1 MACMWPGDNDEEEPN
16 DQREEMQV
24 ETRKVER
31 TGEMVSIFHYE
42 NVVAKYSTKVY
53 DWLYLGNARNAAS
66 KEEMMQIKGHVMT
79 HCLNCRQNGKT
90 PFKGKVEYLVL
101 VLVDEVAEDLIKQ
114 VNIAYPF
121 FNKCREAATKDNS
134 VKLLIHC
141 DGVNDG
147 GALSRSTAIL
157 IGCLMKWKK
166 IKYKEAHTIVKS
178 ARQRQYQQMTV
189 PNHGFVQQL
198 KKMYKRL

>member
-1 MACMWPGDNDEEEPN
+1 MSCMWPGENDEDNGGGAVEEK
-16 DQREEMQV
+16 QV

-31 TGEMVSIFHYE
+31 TGEYVSIFHYE
-42 NVVAKYSTKVY
+42 KVVATYSTKIY

-66 KEEMMQIKGHVMT
+66 KDEMMGIKGHVMT

-90 PFKGKVEYLVL
+90 PFKGKIDYLVL

-121 FNKCREAATKDNS
+121 FEKVKAAAAAGGSD
-134 VKLLIHC
+134 KLLIHC

-157 IGCLMKWKK
+157 IGCLMKSKK
-166 IKYKEAHTIVKS
+166 IKYKEAHAIVK
-178 ARQRQYQQMTV
+178 AGRDRQYQAMTV

>member
-1 MACMWPGDNDEEEPN
+1 MSCMWPGENDEDDAGGPVEEK
-16 DQREEMQV
+16 QV
-24 ETRKVER
+24 ETRKVDR

-42 NVVAKYSTKVY
+42 KVVATYSTQINS
-53 DWLYLGNARNAAS
+53 WLYLGNARNAAS
-66 KEEMMQIKGHVMT
+66 KDEMMGIKGHVMT

-90 PFKGKVEYLVL
+90 PFKGKIDYLVL

-121 FNKCREAATKDNS
+121 FEKVRAAAEKGGS
-134 VKLLIHC
+134 EKLLIHC
-141 DGVNDG
+141 DGINDG

-166 IKYKEAHTIVKS
+166 IKYRDAALMVKQ
-178 ARQRQYQQMTV
+178 ARDKQYQPMCK
-189 PNHGFVQQL
+189 PNHGFIQQL